1 MLLYRETQ
9 RERGRKRAGRER
21 KISAENELQIS
32 FWSFVWSI
40 TFFTPLTLLNTAKA
54 PSLPLYCCCCSFSHN
69 VLRSTNYSQQQQKGV
84 EIWAPDTPLPPLGR
98 CQGVCAPLV
107 GLFYLSCRC
116 CLLNN
121 LSPRSSTLPP
131 SPPRSR
137 HAS

>member
-1 MLLYRETQ
+1 MLIYREIE
-9 RERGRKRAGRER
+9 REGERER

-32 FWSFVWSI
+32 FWSFVWGI
-40 TFFTPLTLLNTAKA
+40 TFFTPLTLLNTATA
-54 PSLPLYCCCCSFSHN
+54 PSLPLSCLPPSPNCCCCSFSHN

-84 EIWAPDTPLPPLGR
+84 EIWAPDTPPLGR

-121 LSPRSSTLPP
+121 LSPRSSTLPF
-131 SPPRSR
+131 SRLTR

>member
-1 MLLYRETQ
+1 MLLYRET
-9 RERGRKRAGRER
+9 ERGRKRAKNLSGKRAAN
-21 KISAENELQIS
+21 KFLV
-32 FWSFVWSI
+32 FVWGI
-40 TFFTPLTLLNTAKA
+40 TFFTPLTLLNTATT
-54 PSLPLYCCCCSFSHN
+54 PSLPPYCCCCSFSHN

-84 EIWAPDTPLPPLGR
+84 EIWAPDTPPLGR